1 MIRTHQA
8 SRWVMG
14 AAGAAAV
21 GAAVIAGTASPAPVS
36 AATSIVGAGSTFD
49 LPFFNKAFPIYDKNN
64 SGVSVNYQGIG
75 SGGGIKQFTNNTV
88 DFGATDVPMN
98 SSELSAAS
106 KTGSSVVQIPVA
118 LGGVA
123 IAYNLPEVGSKVLKL
138 DSSTLANIFLGKVT
152 KWNDSSIKALNPSL
166 SLPDLAILTVHR
178 SDASGTNYITTNY
191 LSSVSSDWKNNIGT
205 GKSVQW
211 PSNSEGGKGNPGVS
225 AAIKQHTGAIGYVE
239 LAYALDNNIPF
250 IQLKNRDGA
259 YLFPTQ
265 NSVKAA
271 ASQFPNVSYKNFS
284 IVNASGKMSYPIA
297 GYSWVLLRQQPKNNA
312 AALVN
317 LMKWTVTSGQSYASA
332 LNYVAL
338 PSNVQQ
344 EALNELKTVKTS

>member
-1 MIRTHQA
+1 MIRTDQA
-8 SRWVMG
+8 SRWIMG
-14 AAGAAAV
+14 TAGAAAV
-21 GAAVIAGTASPAPVS
+21 GAAVIAGAVSPAPVA

-49 LPFFNKAFPIYDKNN
+49 LPFFTKAFPIYDKSN
-64 SGVSVNYQGIG
+64 GVSVNYQGIG

-98 SSELSAAS
+98 ATELAAAS
-106 KTGSSVVQIPVA
+106 KTGSPVVQIPVA
-118 LGGVA
+118 LGGIA

-138 DSSTLANIFLGKVT
+138 DATTLANIFLGKVT
-152 KWNDSSIKALNPSL
+152 KWNDPSIKALNPAL
-166 SLPDLAILTVHR
+166 SLPDLTILTIHR

-191 LSSVSSDWKNNIGT
+191 LSSVSSTWSNSIGT

-239 LAYALDNNIPF
+239 LAYALDNHIPF
-250 IQLKNRDGA
+250 AQLKNRDGA
-259 YLFPTQ
+259 YLFPNQST
-265 NSVKAA
+265 VKAA
-271 ASQFPNVSYKNFS
+271 AARFPHVSYKNFS

-312 AALVN
+312 QALVK
-317 LMKWTVTSGQSYASA
+317 LFRWTVSTGQMYASG

-344 EALNELKTVKTS
+344 QAQSALNGVK

>member
-1 MIRTHQA
+1 
-8 SRWVMG
+8 MG

-21 GAAVIAGTASPAPVS
+21 GAAVIAGAVSPAPVS

-106 KTGSSVVQIPVA
+106 KTGSSMVQIPVA

-123 IAYNLPEVGSKVLKL
+123 IAYNLPEVGNKVLKL

-191 LSSVSSDWKNNIGT
+191 LSSISSDWKNNIGT

-211 PSNSEGGKGNPGVS
+211 PSNSEGSKGNPGVS

-239 LAYALDNNIPF
+239 LAYALDNHIPF
-250 IQLKNRDGA
+250 AELKNRDGA

-271 ASQFPNVSYKNFS
+271 AAQFPRVSDKNFS
-284 IVNASGKMSYPIA
+284 IVNAPGKMSYPIA

-312 AALVN
+312 QALVK
-317 LMKWTVTSGQSYASA
+317 LFRWTVSTGQMYASG

-344 EALNELKTVKTS
+344 QAQSALNGVK

>member
-1 MIRTHQA
+1 
-8 SRWVMG
+8 MG

-21 GAAVIAGTASPAPVS
+21 GAAVIAGAVSPAPVS

-123 IAYNLPEVGSKVLKL
+123 IAYNLPEVGNKVLKL

-271 ASQFPNVSYKNFS
+271 ASQFPHVSYKNFS

-317 LMKWTVTSGQSYASA
+317 LMKWTVTSGQSYASG

>member
-1 MIRTHQA
+1 MMRTHQA

-21 GAAVIAGTASPAPVS
+21 GAAVIAGAVSPTPVPVS

-49 LPFFNKAFPIYDKNN
+49 LPFFNKAFPIYGKSN
-64 SGVSVNYQGIG
+64 GVSVNYQGIG
-75 SGGGIKQFTNNTV
+75 SGGGITQFTKNTV

-98 SSELSAAS
+98 TSELAAAS
-106 KTGSSVVQIPVA
+106 KTGSTVVQIPVA

-123 IAYNLPEVGSKVLKL
+123 IAYNLPEVGNRVLKL
-138 DSSTLANIFLGKVT
+138 DGTTLANIFLGKVA
-152 KWNDSSIKALNPSL
+152 KWNDPSIKALNPTL

-239 LAYALDNNIPF
+239 LAYALDNHIPF
-250 IQLKNRDGA
+250 AQLKNRDGA

-265 NSVKAA
+265 NTVKAA
-271 ASQFPNVSYKNFS
+271 AAQFPHVSYKNFS

-312 AALVN
+312 TALIK
-317 LMKWTVTSGQSYASA
+317 LFRWTVSTGQMYASS

-344 EALNELKTVKTS
+344 QAQSALNGVK

>member
-8 SRWVMG
+8 SRWIMG

-21 GAAVIAGTASPAPVS
+21 GAAVISGAVSPAPVPVS
-36 AATSIVGAGSTFD
+36 AATSLVGAGSTFD
-49 LPFFNKAFPIYDKNN
+49 LPFFNKAFPIYDKSN
-64 SGVSVNYQGIG
+64 GVSVNYQGIG
-75 SGGGIKQFTNNTV
+75 SGGGIKQFTSNTV

-98 SSELSAAS
+98 ASELAAAS

-118 LGGVA
+118 LGGIA

-138 DSSTLANIFLGKVT
+138 DAATLANIFLGKVT

-166 SLPDLAILTVHR
+166 SLPDLTILTIHR

-191 LSSVSSDWKNNIGT
+191 LSSVSSDWKSNIGT

-239 LAYALDNNIPF
+239 LAYALDNHIPF
-250 IQLKNRDGA
+250 AQLKNQAGA

-271 ASQFPNVSYKNFS
+271 AAQFPNVSYKSFS
-284 IVNASGKMSYPIA
+284 IVNAPGKTSYPIA

-312 AALVN
+312 QALVK
-317 LMKWTVTSGQSYASA
+317 LFRWTVSTGQMYASQ

-344 EALNELKTVKTS
+344 QAQSALNGVK

>member
-317 LMKWTVTSGQSYASA
+317 LMKWTVTSGQSYASG

>member
-1 MIRTHQA
+1 MIRTHRA

-21 GAAVIAGTASPAPVS
+21 GAAVIAGAVSPAPAPVS

-49 LPFFNKAFPIYDKNN
+49 LPFFNKAFPIYDN
-64 SGVSVNYQGIG
+64 SNGVSVNYQGIG

-98 SSELSAAS
+98 ASELALAGR
-106 KTGSSVVQIPVA
+106 TGSSVVQIPVA
-118 LGGVA
+118 LGGIA
-123 IAYNLPEVGSKVLKL
+123 IAYNLPEVGKKVLKL
-138 DSSTLANIFLGKVT
+138 DATTLANIFLGKVT
-152 KWNDSSIKALNPSL
+152 KWNDPSIKALNPAL
-166 SLPDLAILTVHR
+166 SLPDLAILTIHR

-191 LSSVSSDWKNNIGT
+191 LSSVSSTWSTSIGT

-225 AAIKQHTGAIGYVE
+225 AAIKQHSGAIGYVE

-250 IQLKNRDGA
+250 AQLKNRDGA
-259 YLFPTQ
+259 YLFPNQST
-265 NSVKAA
+265 VKAA
-271 ASQFPNVSYKNFS
+271 AAQFPHVSYKNFS
-284 IVNASGKMSYPIA
+284 IVNAPGKMSYPIA
-297 GYSWVLLRQQPKNNA
+297 GYSWALLRQQPRNNA
-312 AALVN
+312 QALVK
-317 LMKWTVTSGQSYASA
+317 LFRWTVSTGQMYASG

-338 PSNVQQ
+338 PSNVQKQ
-344 EALNELKTVKTS
+344 AQSALNGIK